1 MDSDKIDIKGLNSLT
16 MALNQ
21 YGENTKKTINN
32 IKIFNRALY
41 EFANNN
47 YEFQIDLIKQ
57 NPNLSRTQKYYLI
70 KKFKAL
76 RKENWR

>member
-1 MDSDKIDIKGLNSLT
+1 MDSDKIDLKGLNSLT
-16 MALNQ
+16 
-21 YGENTKKTINN
+21 I
-32 IKIFNRALY
+32 
-41 EFANNN
+41 NN

-57 NPNLSRTQKYYLI
+57 NPNLSKTQKYYLI